1 MCMPGHDQ
9 LVKRITIGNDL
20 FMFEQ
25 LLQAWREFTEST
37 PGERFKDRYRRRR
50 QDEQGHII
58 WRIFLITLGA
68 FIALGS
74 LILAPLPGP
83 GWATVFVG
91 LMILAGELL
100 PAARFLD
107 WLEML
112 LRKFWRSVKQVWKAS
127 VPGKI
132 AVILV
137 AALCVAAVVYVV
149 FRLLSSVALF

>member
-1 MCMPGHDQ
+1 M
-9 LVKRITIGNDL
+9 I
-20 FMFEQ
+20 EQ
-25 LLQAWREFTEST
+25 MQRHWREFTESK

-68 FIALGS
+68 VIALGS

-107 WLEML
+107 WLEVW
-112 LRKFWRSVKQVWKAS
+112 LRNLGRFVQQVWQAS
-127 VPGKI
+127 VLGKGV
-132 AVILV
+132 VILV
-137 AALCVAAVVYVV
+137 AAFCVAAVVYVV
-149 FRLLSSVALF
+149 YLLLSSVALF

>member
-1 MCMPGHDQ
+1 M
-9 LVKRITIGNDL
+9 
-20 FMFEQ
+20 EQ
-25 LLQAWREFTEST
+25 MQRHWREFTESK
-37 PGERFKDRYRRRR
+37 PGERFKERYRRRR

-68 FIALGS
+68 VIALGS

-107 WLEML
+107 WLEVW
-112 LRKFWRSVKQVWKAS
+112 LRNFWQFVRQAWQAS
-127 VPGKI
+127 VVGKVT
-132 AVILV
+132 VILV

-149 FRLLSSVALF
+149 YLLLSSVALF

>member
-1 MCMPGHDQ
+1 M
-9 LVKRITIGNDL
+9 V
-20 FMFEQ
+20 EQ
-25 LLQAWREFTEST
+25 LRQSWQEFTGSK

-107 WLEML
+107 WLEVW
-112 LRKFWRSVKQVWKAS
+112 LRRFWLSVKQAWRAS
-127 VPGKI
+127 VAGKV

-149 FRLLSSVALF
+149 YSLLSSVALF

>member
-1 MCMPGHDQ
+1 M
-9 LVKRITIGNDL
+9 V
-20 FMFEQ
+20 EQ
-25 LLQAWREFTEST
+25 LRQSWQEFTESKS
-37 PGERFKDRYRRRR
+37 GERFKDRYRRRR

-107 WLEML
+107 WLEVY
-112 LRKFWRSVKQVWKAS
+112 LRRFWLSVKQAWRAS
-127 VPGKI
+127 VAGKV

-149 FRLLSSVALF
+149 YSLLSSVALF

>member
-1 MCMPGHDQ
+1 MM
-9 LVKRITIGNDL
+9 
-20 FMFEQ
+20 EQ
-25 LLQAWREFTEST
+25 MQRHWRDFTESK
-37 PGERFKDRYRRRR
+37 PGERFKERYRRRR

-68 FIALGS
+68 VIALGS

-107 WLEML
+107 WLEVW
-112 LRKFWRSVKQVWKAS
+112 LRNFWRFVKQVWQAS
-127 VPGKI
+127 VLGKV

-137 AALCVAAVVYVV
+137 AALCVAAVFYVV
-149 FRLLSSVALF
+149 YLLLSSVALF